1 MKFQWEDTYFQF
13 TCLPN
18 GLACAPR
25 LFTKLLKPVYTHIRS
40 LGHTCMGHIDDSLLV
55 GYDYSACQNNIV
67 DTVDI
72 FCSLGFIIH
81 PEKSILEPTQEIEF
95 LGFLLNSVSM
105 TIRLPPAKAS
115 YVKKSCVDLQRQ
127 AQLTIRELAH
137 VIGLLVSSLPGV
149 QFGELHYRQ
158 LEINKT
164 VALQKNK
171 GNYDAA
177 MHLTLASRSE
187 LTWWIQN
194 VETSYKNIIV
204 PSPDIMLTTDA
215 STKGWGAV
223 LGRNKTGGLWD
234 KDEREYHI
242 NYLEMKAVILGLQ
255 SLCGNITQKHIRI
268 LSDNTTTVAYINAMG
283 GVKSQR
289 CNEMAQQIWNWCIK
303 RDIWLSACHIPQADT
318 ESRKFNE
325 STEWSLDS
333 VVFDS
338 ILALWGP
345 FQIDSFASRLNF
357 KVANYVS
364 WKPDPGATFI
374 NAFLM
379 NWQHHYFYAFPPFS
393 LISTCLQKI
402 EQNQASGVLLV
413 PVWKTQ
419 P

>member
-1 MKFQWEDTYFQF
+1 MILNLKNLNEYVGYHHFKMDTIQTALKLLRPGCFMASVDLKAYYSVPVAEQDRKYLKFQWEDTYFQF

-127 AQLTIRELAH
+127 TQLTIRELAH

-149 QFGELHYRQ
+149 HFGELHYRQ
-158 LEINKT
+158 LEIYKT
-164 VALQKNK
+164 AALQKNK

-177 MHLTLASRSE
+177 MHLTPASRSE

-223 LGRNKTGGLWD
+223 LGRNKTGDL
-234 KDEREYHI
+234 
-242 NYLEMKAVILGLQ
+242 
-255 SLCGNITQKHIRI
+255 
-268 LSDNTTTVAYINAMG
+268 
-283 GVKSQR
+283 
-289 CNEMAQQIWNWCIK
+289 
-303 RDIWLSACHIPQADT
+303 
-318 ESRKFNE
+318 
-325 STEWSLDS
+325 
-333 VVFDS
+333 
-338 ILALWGP
+338 
-345 FQIDSFASRLNF
+345 
-357 KVANYVS
+357 
-364 WKPDPGATFI
+364 
-374 NAFLM
+374 
-379 NWQHHYFYAFPPFS
+379 
-393 LISTCLQKI
+393 
-402 EQNQASGVLLV
+402 
-413 PVWKTQ
+413 
-419 P
+419 